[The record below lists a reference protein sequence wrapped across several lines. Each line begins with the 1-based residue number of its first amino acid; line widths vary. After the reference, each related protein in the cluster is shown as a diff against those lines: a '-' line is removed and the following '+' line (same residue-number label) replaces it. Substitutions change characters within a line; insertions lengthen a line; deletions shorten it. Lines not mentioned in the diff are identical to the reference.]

1 MRLREQVSS
10 LMAWLRER
18 GLVMPLAIV
27 AAVLM
32 LTVTEG
38 GYQRTR
44 ASLEAATEAAQA
56 RLALYRL
63 LGLVTRAESA
73 KRGYLL
79 SSRREYLQ
87 PYIEAVRDIE
97 SEISALQ
104 RRMNSSGLHEE
115 PELSAIEQ
123 ELIERLRMKMDEMH
137 EVLVRFDRQDV
148 RGAMDLMLT
157 DIGLRN
163 MEQIRALAD
172 QLIERSNQRIA
183 QRVGRM
189 YDAMLFLRLGILAL
203 VIASLLALAQYM
215 RQSRALAAQR
225 AEQQRVVQAERDL
238 LEIEV
243 RRRTADLLD
252 LSWHL
257 QHAREDERSRLARE
271 LHDELGALL
280 TAAKLDAARIRPK
293 LADAPPEVHERLK
306 HLTQTLNSG
315 IALKRRIIE
324 DLRPSSLSNLGLLP
338 ALEILGHEFAES
350 AGLEVRMM
358 LSPGLVLDAGAQLTA
373 YRMMQEALTNVAKY
387 AHAKSVEVELVAD
400 GPMARL
406 TVQDDG
412 IGFDA
417 AQVGG
422 RSSHGLTGM
431 RYRVE
436 SEGGLF
442 ELDAAPGRGTR
453 LVAWL
458 PRRDPEV
465 AAPASMTPP
474 PLPPAAT

>member
-1 MRLREQVSS
+1 MRLRDRPVAV
-10 LMAWLRER
+10 LTWLRDR
-18 GLVMPLAIV
+18 GLVMPLAVLV
-27 AAVLM
+27 AALM
-32 LTVTEG
+32 LFVSEG

-44 ASLEAATEAAQA
+44 GSLDAAIEAAQA
-56 RLALYRL
+56 RLTLHRL
-63 LGLVTRAESA
+63 LGLVTQAESA

-87 PYIEAVRDIE
+87 PYVEAVRDIE
-97 SEISALQ
+97 SQIAVLQ
-104 RRMNSSGLHEE
+104 QRMGSSGMHGD
-115 PELSAIEQ
+115 PALSAIEQ
-123 ELIERLRMKMDEMH
+123 ELIERLRMKMDEMS
-137 EVLVRFDRQDV
+137 EVLLRFDRQDV
-148 RGAMDLMLT
+148 RGAMDLVLT

-172 QLIERSNQRIA
+172 QLIEHSNQRIA
-183 QRVGRM
+183 ARTVEM

-252 LSWHL
+252 LSRHL

-338 ALEILGHEFAES
+338 ALEILGSEFAER
-350 AGLEVRMM
+350 AGVAVHMKLT
-358 LSPGLVLDAGAQLTA
+358 PGIGLDAGAQLTA
-373 YRMMQEALTNVAKY
+373 YRMVQEALTNIAKY
-387 AHAKSVEVELVAD
+387 AQAGAVEISLALD
-400 GPMARL
+400 GPMALL

-417 AQVGG
+417 AQARG
-422 RSSHGLTGM
+422 RGAHGLTGM

-436 SEGGLF
+436 SEGGMF
-442 ELDAAPGRGTR
+442 EIDAAPGRGTR
-453 LVAWL
+453 LSAWL
-458 PRRDPEV
+458 PRRDP
-465 AAPASMTPP
+465 A
-474 PLPPAAT
+474 

>member
-1 MRLREQVSS
+1 MRLRDRPVAV
-10 LMAWLRER
+10 LTWLRDR
-18 GLVMPLAIV
+18 GLVMPLAALV
-27 AAVLM
+27 AALM
-32 LTVTEG
+32 LFVSEG

-44 ASLEAATEAAQA
+44 GSLDAAIEAAQA
-56 RLALYRL
+56 RLTLHRL
-63 LGLVTRAESA
+63 LGLVTQAESA

-87 PYIEAVRDIE
+87 PYVEAVRDIE
-97 SEISALQ
+97 SQIAVLQ
-104 RRMNSSGLHEE
+104 QRMGSSGMHGDSA
-115 PELSAIEQ
+115 LSAIEQ
-123 ELIERLRMKMDEMH
+123 ELIERLRMKMDEMS
-137 EVLVRFDRQDV
+137 EVLLRFDRQDV
-148 RGAMDLMLT
+148 RGAMDLVLT

-172 QLIERSNQRIA
+172 QLIEHSNQRIA
-183 QRVGRM
+183 ARTAEM

-203 VIASLLALAQYM
+203 VIASLLGLGLYV
-215 RQSRALAAQR
+215 RQSRAMVAQR
-225 AEQQRVVQAERDL
+225 AEQQRMVQAERDL

-324 DLRPSSLSNLGLLP
+324 DLRPSSLSNLGLTA
-338 ALEILGHEFAES
+338 ALEILTREYAER
-350 AGLEVRMM
+350 AGIDVETSLEPVQ
-358 LSPGLVLDAGAQLTA
+358 LPDAAQLTV
-373 YRMMQEALTNVAKY
+373 YRMVQEALTNIAKY
-387 AHAKSVEVELVAD
+387 AQAGTVEISLALD
-400 GPMARL
+400 GPMALL

-417 AQVGG
+417 AQASG
-422 RSSHGLTGM
+422 RSAHGLTGM

-436 SEGGLF
+436 SEGGMF
-442 ELDAAPGRGTR
+442 EIDAAPGRGTR
-453 LVAWL
+453 LSAWL
-458 PRRDPEV
+458 PRRDP
-465 AAPASMTPP
+465 A
-474 PLPPAAT
+474 

>member
-1 MRLREQVSS
+1 MRLGDRSVAV
-10 LMAWLRER
+10 LTWLRDR
-18 GLVMPLAIV
+18 GLVMPLAVLV
-27 AAVLM
+27 AALM
-32 LTVTEG
+32 LFVSEG

-44 ASLEAATEAAQA
+44 GSLDGAIEAAQA
-56 RLALYRL
+56 RLTLYRL

-87 PYIEAVRDIE
+87 PYIEAVRDIDGQ
-97 SEISALQ
+97 ITVLQ
-104 RRMNSSGLHEE
+104 QRMDSSGMHGD
-115 PELSAIEQ
+115 PVLSAIEQ
-123 ELIERLRMKMDEMH
+123 DLIERLRMKMDEMH
-137 EVLVRFDRQDV
+137 EVLLRFDRQDV
-148 RGAMDLMLT
+148 RGAMDLVLT

-172 QLIERSNQRIA
+172 QLIEHSNQRIA
-183 QRVGRM
+183 ARTAEM

-203 VIASLLALAQYM
+203 VIASLLALGLYV

-338 ALEILGHEFAES
+338 ALEILGNEFAERS
-350 AGLEVRMM
+350 GLDVRMK
-358 LSPGLVLDAGAQLTA
+358 LTPGIGLDAGAQLTA

-387 AHAKSVEVELVAD
+387 AQAKSVEVELVLD

-406 TVQDDG
+406 TVRDDG

-422 RSSHGLTGM
+422 RGSHGLTGM

-436 SEGGLF
+436 SEGGMF
-442 ELDAAPGRGTR
+442 EIDAAPGRGTR
-453 LVAWL
+453 LSAWL
-458 PRRDPEV
+458 PRRDP
-465 AAPASMTPP
+465 A
-474 PLPPAAT
+474 

>member
-1 MRLREQVSS
+1 MRLGDRSVAV
-10 LMAWLRER
+10 LTWLRDR
-18 GLVMPLAIV
+18 GLVMPLAVLV
-27 AAVLM
+27 AALM
-32 LTVTEG
+32 LFVSEG

-44 ASLEAATEAAQA
+44 GSLDGAIEAAQA
-56 RLALYRL
+56 RLTLYRL

-87 PYIEAVRDIE
+87 PYIEAVRDIDGQ
-97 SEISALQ
+97 IAVLQ
-104 RRMNSSGLHEE
+104 QRMDSSGMHGD
-115 PELSAIEQ
+115 PVLSAIEQ
-123 ELIERLRMKMDEMH
+123 DLIERLRMKMDEMH
-137 EVLVRFDRQDV
+137 EVLLRFDRQDV
-148 RGAMDLMLT
+148 RGAMDLVLT

-172 QLIERSNQRIA
+172 QLIEHSNQRIA
-183 QRVGRM
+183 ARTVEM

-203 VIASLLALAQYM
+203 VIASLLALGLYV

-338 ALEILGHEFAES
+338 ALEILGNEFAERS
-350 AGLEVRMM
+350 GLDVRMK
-358 LSPGLVLDAGAQLTA
+358 LTPGIGLDAGAQLTA

-387 AHAKSVEVELVAD
+387 AQAKSVEVELVVD

-422 RSSHGLTGM
+422 RGSHGLTGM

-436 SEGGLF
+436 SEGGMF
-442 ELDAAPGRGTR
+442 EIDAAPGRGTR
-453 LVAWL
+453 LSAWL
-458 PRRDPEV
+458 PRRDP
-465 AAPASMTPP
+465 A
-474 PLPPAAT
+474 

>member
-1 MRLREQVSS
+1 MRLGDRSVAV
-10 LMAWLRER
+10 LTWLRDR
-18 GLVMPLAIV
+18 GLVMPLAVLV
-27 AAVLM
+27 AALM
-32 LTVTEG
+32 LFVSEG

-44 ASLEAATEAAQA
+44 GSLDGAIEAAQA
-56 RLALYRL
+56 RLTLYRL

-87 PYIEAVRDIE
+87 PYIEAVRDIDGQ
-97 SEISALQ
+97 IAVLQ
-104 RRMNSSGLHEE
+104 QRMDSSGMHGD
-115 PELSAIEQ
+115 PVLSAIEQ
-123 ELIERLRMKMDEMH
+123 DLIERLRMKMDEMH
-137 EVLVRFDRQDV
+137 EVLLRFDRQDV
-148 RGAMDLMLT
+148 RGAMDLVLT

-172 QLIERSNQRIA
+172 QLIEHSNQRIA
-183 QRVGRM
+183 ARTVEM

-203 VIASLLALAQYM
+203 VIASLLALGLYV

-338 ALEILGHEFAES
+338 ALEILGNEFAERS
-350 AGLEVRMM
+350 GLDVRMK
-358 LSPGLVLDAGAQLTA
+358 LTPGIGLDAGAQLTA

-387 AHAKSVEVELVAD
+387 AQAKSVEVELVLD

-422 RSSHGLTGM
+422 RGSHGLTGM

-436 SEGGLF
+436 SEGGMF
-442 ELDAAPGRGTR
+442 EIDAAPGRGTR
-453 LVAWL
+453 LSAWL
-458 PRRDPEV
+458 PRRDP
-465 AAPASMTPP
+465 A
-474 PLPPAAT
+474 

>member
-1 MRLREQVSS
+1 MRLRDRSVAV
-10 LMAWLRER
+10 LTWLRDR
-18 GLVMPLAIV
+18 GLVMPLAVLV
-27 AAVLM
+27 AALM
-32 LTVTEG
+32 LFVSEG

-44 ASLEAATEAAQA
+44 GSLDGAIEAAQA
-56 RLALYRL
+56 RLTLYRL

-87 PYIEAVRDIE
+87 PYIEAVRDIDGQ
-97 SEISALQ
+97 IAVLQ
-104 RRMNSSGLHEE
+104 QRMDSSGMHGD
-115 PELSAIEQ
+115 PVLSAIEQ
-123 ELIERLRMKMDEMH
+123 DLIERLRMKMDEMH
-137 EVLVRFDRQDV
+137 EVLLRFDRQDV
-148 RGAMDLMLT
+148 RGAMDLVLT

-172 QLIERSNQRIA
+172 QLIEHSNQRIA
-183 QRVGRM
+183 ARTVEM

-203 VIASLLALAQYM
+203 VIASLLALGLYV

-338 ALEILGHEFAES
+338 ALEILGNEFAERS
-350 AGLEVRMM
+350 GLDVRMK
-358 LSPGLVLDAGAQLTA
+358 LTPGIGLDAGAQLTA

-387 AHAKSVEVELVAD
+387 AQAKSVEVELVLD

-422 RSSHGLTGM
+422 RGSHGLTGM

-436 SEGGLF
+436 SEGGMF
-442 ELDAAPGRGTR
+442 EIDAAPGRGTR
-453 LVAWL
+453 LSAWL
-458 PRRDPEV
+458 PRRDP
-465 AAPASMTPP
+465 A
-474 PLPPAAT
+474 

>member
-1 MRLREQVSS
+1 MRLRDRPVAV
-10 LMAWLRER
+10 LTWLRDR
-18 GLVMPLAIV
+18 GLVMPLAV
-27 AAVLM
+27 LAAALM
-32 LTVTEG
+32 LFVSEG

-44 ASLEAATEAAQA
+44 GSLDAAIEVAQA
-56 RLALYRL
+56 RLALHRL

-87 PYIEAVRDIE
+87 PYVEAVRDLE
-97 SEISALQ
+97 SQITVLQ
-104 RRMNSSGLHEE
+104 QRMSSSGMHGD
-115 PELSAIEQ
+115 PALSAIEQ
-123 ELIERLRMKMDEMH
+123 ELIERLRMKMDEMA
-137 EVLVRFDRQDV
+137 EVLLRFDRQDV
-148 RGAMDLMLT
+148 RGAMDLVLT

-172 QLIERSNQRIA
+172 QLIEHSNRRIA
-183 QRVGRM
+183 GRTVEM

-203 VIASLLALAQYM
+203 VIVSLLGLALYM

-338 ALEILGHEFAES
+338 ALEILGNEFAERS
-350 AGLEVRMM
+350 GLEVRMR
-358 LSPGLVLDAGAQLTA
+358 LSEGIGLDAGAQLTA
-373 YRMMQEALTNVAKY
+373 YRMVQEALTNIAKY
-387 AHAKSVEVELVAD
+387 AQAGGVEIALTRD
-400 GPMARL
+400 GPMALL
-406 TVQDDG
+406 TVEDDG
-412 IGFDA
+412 VGFDPA
-417 AQVGG
+417 RSAG
-422 RSSHGLTGM
+422 RSAHGLTGM

-436 SEGGLF
+436 SEGGMF
-442 ELDAAPGRGTR
+442 EIDTAPGRGTR
-453 LVAWL
+453 LSAWL
-458 PRRDPEV
+458 PQR
-465 AAPASMTPP
+465 APA
-474 PLPPAAT
+474 

>member
-1 MRLREQVSS
+1 MRLRDRSVAV
-10 LMAWLRER
+10 LTWLRDR
-18 GLVMPLAIV
+18 GLVMPLAVLV
-27 AAVLM
+27 AALM
-32 LTVTEG
+32 LFVSEG

-44 ASLEAATEAAQA
+44 GSLDGAIEAAQA
-56 RLALYRL
+56 RLTLYRL

-87 PYIEAVRDIE
+87 PYIEAVRDIDGQ
-97 SEISALQ
+97 IAVLQ
-104 RRMNSSGLHEE
+104 QRMDSSGMHGD
-115 PELSAIEQ
+115 PALSAIEQ
-123 ELIERLRMKMDEMH
+123 DLIERLRMKMDEMH
-137 EVLVRFDRQDV
+137 EVLLRFDRQDV
-148 RGAMDLMLT
+148 RGAMDLVLT

-172 QLIERSNQRIA
+172 QLIEHSNQRIA
-183 QRVGRM
+183 ARTAEM

-203 VIASLLALAQYM
+203 VIASLLALGLYV

-338 ALEILGHEFAES
+338 ALEILGNEFAERS
-350 AGLEVRMM
+350 GLDVRMK
-358 LSPGLVLDAGAQLTA
+358 LTPSIGLDAGAQLTA

-387 AHAKSVEVELVAD
+387 AQAKSVEVELVVD

-422 RSSHGLTGM
+422 RGSHGLTGM

-436 SEGGLF
+436 SEGGMF
-442 ELDAAPGRGTR
+442 EIDAAPGRGTR
-453 LVAWL
+453 LSAWL
-458 PRRDPEV
+458 PRRDP
-465 AAPASMTPP
+465 A
-474 PLPPAAT
+474 